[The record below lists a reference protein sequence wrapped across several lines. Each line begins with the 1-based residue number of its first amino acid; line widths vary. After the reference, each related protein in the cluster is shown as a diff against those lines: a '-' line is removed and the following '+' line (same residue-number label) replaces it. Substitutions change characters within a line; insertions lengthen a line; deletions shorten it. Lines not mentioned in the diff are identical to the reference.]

1 MLKWIL
7 GLSVENT
14 SEVPLDACT
23 SVFSREEMFISSPF
37 ERENAK
43 IKRRSRLDLARGVL
57 IGAINVVQFQ
67 VNTPLNPSLDTT
79 DSVSSLRGEV
89 GLVSHFKYFFR
100 IPIKIGIPIEYKTK
114 KGRIHSIYPS
124 DNRTAIIRS
133 WKPSP

>member
-23 SVFSREEMFISSPF
+23 SVFSPEEMFISSPL

-43 IKRRSRLDLARGVL
+43 IKRRRRLYLARGVL

-89 GLVSHFKYFFR
+89 YLQANSY
-100 IPIKIGIPIEYKTK
+100 PSWDL
-114 KGRIHSIYPS
+114 HSIQ
-124 DNRTAIIRS
+124 RC
-133 WKPSP
+133 